1 MAQVKVKNGGGFVV
15 SVLMQAQRQKYA
27 FDPERG
33 EHLVT
38 GPFETF
44 FQKKS
49 LTAGKSVTYEFDDT
63 DPSLVNP
70 EVLIYVNGGVNGL
83 TTYAGRLDLSKSH
96 QNFGVAGTI
105 CKPTYTRNDG

>member
-1 MAQVKVKNGGGFVV
+1 MALVKVKNGGGFTI

-44 FQKKS
+44 FKKDS
-49 LTAGKSVTYEFDDT
+49 ITVGKSVTYQFDDT
-63 DPSLVNP
+63 EPSLANP
-70 EVLIYVNGGVNGL
+70 EVLIYINGGVNGM

-105 CKPTYTRNDG
+105 CKPTYTRNDK